1 MEQVMKYT
9 ATIETA
15 SENGELYMILPDD
28 LIKELDWK
36 EGDVLQWTIDGDTVI
51 LSRKEA
57 EKND

>member
-1 MEQVMKYT
+1 MKYS

-36 EGDVLQWTIDGDTVI
+36 AGDMLQWTIDGDTVI

-57 EKND
+57 DKND

>member
-15 SENGELYMILPDD
+15 SEDGELYMILPDD

>member
-1 MEQVMKYT
+1 MKYSSEVQT
-9 ATIETA
+9 D
-15 SENGELYMILPDD
+15 ENGEMFIIIPDD

>member
-1 MEQVMKYT
+1 MEQVIKYT

-15 SENGELYMILPDD
+15 SEDGELYMILPDD

>member
-15 SENGELYMILPDD
+15 SEDGEMYMILPDD

-57 EKND
+57 KKND